1 MNNIKLT
8 IQFDG
13 SKYKGWQKQ
22 NQKGSTVVTI
32 QGKLENVLSKMT
44 GEEIEV
50 IGCGRTDSGVHAD
63 NYVANF
69 YTESNLSLDGMKAYL
84 LEYLPEDIAIK
95 DIRIAQE
102 RFHSRY
108 NAKAK
113 TYIYTINNKKYV
125 DVFNKRFTY
134 HVPEELNVAKMQEA
148 AKYLIGT
155 HDFKSFTNLK
165 VKNNRSTERHINFI
179 MINEENGIIEIAIN
193 GNSFLL
199 NMVRLI
205 VGTLVEVGQGI
216 KKPSDITSI
225 LEGLNRELA
234 GHKAPAK
241 GLVLKEV
248 EY

>member
-13 SKYKGWQKQ
+13 TKYKGWQKQ

-69 YTESNLSLDGMKAYL
+69 NTHTNLSLDEIKKYL
-84 LEYLPEDIAIK
+84 LEYLPEDIVIK
-95 DIRIAQE
+95 DIKIAQE

-108 NAKAK
+108 NAISK
-113 TYIYTINNKKYV
+113 TYIYRINNKKYV

-134 HVPEELNVAKMQEA
+134 HVPEELNIAKMQEA

-165 VKNNRSTERHINFI
+165 VKNNRSTERHIKFI
-179 MINEENGIIEIAIN
+179 NIKENDGVVEIEIN

-199 NMVRLI
+199 NMVRII

-216 KKPSDITSI
+216 KNPKEIKSI

-241 GLVLKEV
+241 GLVLKEI

>member
-32 QGKLENVLSKMT
+32 QGKLENVLSKMA

-84 LEYLPEDIAIK
+84 LEYLPEDIVIK

-113 TYIYTINNKKYV
+113 TYIYRINNKKYV
-125 DVFNKRFTY
+125 DVFNKKFTY
-134 HVPEELNVAKMQEA
+134 HVPEELNIAKMQEA

-179 MINEENGIIEIAIN
+179 IIKEENGIVEIAIN
-193 GNSFLL
+193 GNGFLL

-216 KKPSDITSI
+216 KQPGDIISI

-241 GLVLKEV
+241 GLVLTEV

>member
-32 QGKLENVLSKMT
+32 QGKLENVLSKMA
-44 GEEIEV
+44 GEQIEV
-50 IGCGRTDSGVHAD
+50 LGCGRTDSGVHAD

-69 YTESNLSLDGMKAYL
+69 QTESNLSLDEMKAYL
-84 LEYLPEDIAIK
+84 LEYLPEDIVIK
-95 DIRIAQE
+95 DIKIAQE

-113 TYIYTINNKKYV
+113 TYIYKINNKKYV
-125 DVFNKRFTY
+125 DVFNKKYTY
-134 HVPEELNVAKMQEA
+134 HVPEELNIAKMQEA

-179 MINEENGIIEIAIN
+179 MIKEDNGVVEIAIN

-199 NMVRLI
+199 NMVRII
-205 VGTLVEVGQGI
+205 VGTLVEVGQGK
-216 KKPSDITSI
+216 KKPEEIINI

-241 GLVLKEV
+241 GLLLKEV